1 MGLICSLHLPIISI
15 VSTIRN
21 NPADPLNQTPVLR
34 NAVESIKQKGERLSF
49 LRNRSHN
56 VDRVDAQDM
65 TALMRA
71 ARNNN
76 NELVRLSVMNGA
88 NLDLASADRK
98 NALMHAIDADDLE
111 ITRILLLLGAEK
123 NEALIYLRTEISRYE
138 SEIAALDAEIAQV
151 NANGDAPRILAEKRE
166 DLAILQ
172 TMQQLFSQTP
182 VQLLAP
188 LTPAQKLEYK
198 KMFTGREQVKPSLQ
212 GSLMLYEHFD
222 DAMALKKYLKVR
234 TPIAT
239 GLSSRIPTSIYTHVM
254 SFLRKKSDEKEQRLE
269 QALRKAI
276 ICKDEELSQLLVKN
290 GVELDIDEKIAA
302 QFN

>member
-1 MGLICSLHLPIISI
+1 
-15 VSTIRN
+15 
-21 NPADPLNQTPVLR
+21 
-34 NAVESIKQKGERLSF
+34 
-49 LRNRSHN
+49 
-56 VDRVDAQDM
+56 
-65 TALMRA
+65 
-71 ARNNN
+71 
-76 NELVRLSVMNGA
+76 
-88 NLDLASADRK
+88 
-98 NALMHAIDADDLE
+98 
-111 ITRILLLLGAEK
+111 
-123 NEALIYLRTEISRYE
+123 
-138 SEIAALDAEIAQV
+138 
-151 NANGDAPRILAEKRE
+151 
-166 DLAILQ
+166 
-172 TMQQLFSQTP
+172 
-182 VQLLAP
+182 
-188 LTPAQKLEYK
+188 
-198 KMFTGREQVKPSLQ
+198 MFTGREQVKPSLQ